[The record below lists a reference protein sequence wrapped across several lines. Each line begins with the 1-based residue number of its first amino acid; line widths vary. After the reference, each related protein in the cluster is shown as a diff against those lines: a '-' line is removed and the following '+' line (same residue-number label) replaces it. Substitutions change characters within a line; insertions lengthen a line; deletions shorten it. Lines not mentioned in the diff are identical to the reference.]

1 MTQSSIQTEALP
13 ASKNSGLV
21 FLCLCIALSFSAV
34 TVAEE
39 NSEDS
44 QQQISPPEN
53 WYQVEVILFTQQGD
67 AGNEAPP
74 ADYQLAFP
82 TSWQELIDP
91 QLTEHGTTPP
101 IAAGALL
108 SLDRPHDVE
117 VDPQPSLIPRA
128 QVEDPAI
135 SKFQDQA
142 TEQQS
147 TYLDIPADARA
158 LAAKRLA
165 EAQALEQ
172 QLAQASAYQPRYEQT
187 LLMLDSQFRDLNE
200 SALTLDRRG
209 YNVVFHSAWRF
220 ASEGEASDPWLLIK
234 AGQRLEDRHQIEG
247 SLRFYKSRFLHF
259 ETDLW
264 LAQFSNDSSQLVELP
279 ELPKPPKPKSAAS
292 HQSSDFYSHLVD
304 LQPMNIETIQGLGMH
319 SSAATK
325 SIESLE
331 NLESLENMENLESLA
346 SPKLLDLTG
355 QKPAKPKQYPVTEL
369 WTLKKSMRLDENQVY
384 YIDHPRMGIMVS
396 IKSYQPVLL
405 NPPPIDS
412 DNQTSDPVSE

>member
-82 TSWQELIDP
+82 TSWQKLIDP

-142 TEQQS
+142 T
-147 TYLDIPADARA
+147 
-158 LAAKRLA
+158 
-165 EAQALEQ
+165 
-172 QLAQASAYQPRYEQT
+172 
-187 LLMLDSQFRDLNE
+187 
-200 SALTLDRRG
+200 
-209 YNVVFHSAWRF
+209 
-220 ASEGEASDPWLLIK
+220 
-234 AGQRLEDRHQIEG
+234 
-247 SLRFYKSRFLHF
+247 
-259 ETDLW
+259 
-264 LAQFSNDSSQLVELP
+264 
-279 ELPKPPKPKSAAS
+279 
-292 HQSSDFYSHLVD
+292 
-304 LQPMNIETIQGLGMH
+304 
-319 SSAATK
+319 
-325 SIESLE
+325 
-331 NLESLENMENLESLA
+331 
-346 SPKLLDLTG
+346 
-355 QKPAKPKQYPVTEL
+355 
-369 WTLKKSMRLDENQVY
+369 
-384 YIDHPRMGIMVS
+384 
-396 IKSYQPVLL
+396 
-405 NPPPIDS
+405 
-412 DNQTSDPVSE
+412 